1 MCGEKTYL
9 PRMEAVPVRLPLPP
23 ADNLGSIY
31 ENQGSLKKRY
41 FTASLVA
48 N

>member
-1 MCGEKTYL
+1 
-9 PRMEAVPVRLPLPP
+9 MEALPVRLPLPA

-31 ENQGSLKKRY
+31 ENQTSIKSRY
-41 FTASLVA
+41 FTPAIVA